1 MNRCLFQQHA
11 LSAISCSDPA
21 PLPLFLNLAGF
32 TERPVEW
39 RIHDGTIDRVPLA
52 VVSVYICPFS
62 GTKFCMT
69 VTMERSKGIREEAKE
84 SAKRKP
90 GFGVTI

>member
-1 MNRCLFQQHA
+1 M
-11 LSAISCSDPA
+11 
-21 PLPLFLNLAGF
+21 
-32 TERPVEW
+32 EW

>member
-1 MNRCLFQQHA
+1 M
-11 LSAISCSDPA
+11 
-21 PLPLFLNLAGF
+21 
-32 TERPVEW
+32 EW

-62 GTKFCMT
+62 GTKFCMI
-69 VTMERSKGIREEAKE
+69 VTTGRSEGVKEEAKE